1 MRVTRFERAD
11 ATLKPPQKL
20 DNGFMRVE
28 GRISR
33 VGIQEY
39 QRADGSVSR
48 ELRLPEEVFHPDSIA
63 SFAQLPVTN
72 RHPPGM
78 LTAKNAKKYTVGSV
92 GENVRQDGDYV
103 AAPLLIV
110 DEDAIGAVE
119 RGRTQL
125 SCGYSCEL
133 DTTQDEALTAQWGK
147 YDAIMRN
154 IRGNHVAL
162 VDVGRAGPG
171 ASIRLDGLD
180 SNSACAVDLI
190 DSTESQKMHKF
201 AIDGLNIE
209 VSDANAQAIIE
220 RAMAKLTERADAADK
235 ALAEA
240 KTELEVY
247 KAKVKEHADS
257 AATFDSRLAAEV
269 EKIAMLGAEVAKH
282 GVDTTKLKPS
292 EPAYHAAALA
302 KLSPKLSLD
311 GMDAAALATAY
322 KTAASMAA
330 EQPSAIDLARQGI
343 VEGQRADAASDNKPA
358 TARERMIAN
367 IRAQF
372 VK

>member
-28 GRISR
+28 GRIAR

-133 DTTQDEALTAQWGK
+133 DPTQDEALTAQWGK

-162 VDVGRAGPG
+162 VDVARAGPG

-180 SNSACAVDLI
+180 SNAACAVDLI

-235 ALAEA
+235 ALSEANARADMAE
-240 KTELEVY
+240 
-247 KAKVKEHADS
+247 AKVKEMTEAAAKLDAAKADEFK
-257 AATFDSRLAAEV
+257 ALLA
-269 EKIAMLGAEVAKH
+269 LGAQVAKM
-282 GVDTTKLKPS
+282 GVDLSKVDHS
-292 EPAYHAAALA
+292 E
-302 KLSPKLSLD
+302 
-311 GMDAAALATAY
+311 TAY
-322 KTAASMAA
+322 KVAAVSKIRPSMVLDGKSADYIAA
-330 EQPSAIDLARQGI
+330 AFDNACEDFAKAPKAIDLARAGV